1 MNRTICF
8 LALAILTMPALY
20 AQTQVKAPGHTV
32 NVTAPA
38 PKSNEDLNIQA
49 YIQLLRSDINKAK
62 SQIVS
67 NVMQLDAQQAAA
79 FWPIYKDF
87 QADYAKIGDQI
98 IDLVKTYVNNYDNL
112 SNETADQCAMKLL
125 DIEQQRNELKRTYY
139 AKFKAALNPVIAT
152 EFLQV
157 ENQIEK
163 LLDLQIASELPVAGT
178 AGK

>member
-1 MNRTICF
+1 MNRMICF
-8 LALAILTMPALY
+8 LALGLLAVSALN
-20 AQTQVKAPGHTV
+20 AQTQAKAPAHKVT
-32 NVTAPA
+32 VTAPV
-38 PKSNEDLNIQA
+38 KSNEDMNIDA
-49 YIQLLRSDINKAK
+49 YVQLLRSDINKAK
-62 SQIVS
+62 SQIVG

-87 QADYAKIGDQI
+87 QSDYAKIGDQI

-112 SNETADQCAMKLL
+112 SNETADQCAKKLL
-125 DIEQQRNELKRTYY
+125 DIEQERNELKRKYY
-139 AKFKAALNPVIAT
+139 DKFKAALDPVIAT
-152 EFLQV
+152 EFLQI